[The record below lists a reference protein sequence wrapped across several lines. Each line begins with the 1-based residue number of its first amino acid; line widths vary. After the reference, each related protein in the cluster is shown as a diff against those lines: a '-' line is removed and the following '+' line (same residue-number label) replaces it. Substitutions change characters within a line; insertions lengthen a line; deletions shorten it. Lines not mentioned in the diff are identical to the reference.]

1 MNRPALDI
9 KHLEMIVALA
19 DTPRVTEAAE
29 KLRIT
34 PSALSHRLR
43 EVERRL
49 ELHRRGKLPSR
60 PWDALLS
67 DLERKHQ

>member
-9 KHLEMIVALA
+9 KHLEMIAALA

-34 PSALSHRLR
+34 PSALSHRIDVVKLFDTPQLSGMLR
-43 EVERRL
+43 FE
-49 ELHRRGKLPSR
+49 
-60 PWDALLS
+60 
-67 DLERKHQ
+67 